1 MVNTNQDYQPT
12 LKQLSVASIF
22 TYTNTILALAD
33 VICKKRQK
41 NDKKTTEKTIKND
54 CVLRI
59 VF

>member
-33 VICKKRQK
+33 VICQ
-41 NDKKTTEKTIKND
+41 KTTEKRLKKGLKT
-54 CVLRI
+54 I